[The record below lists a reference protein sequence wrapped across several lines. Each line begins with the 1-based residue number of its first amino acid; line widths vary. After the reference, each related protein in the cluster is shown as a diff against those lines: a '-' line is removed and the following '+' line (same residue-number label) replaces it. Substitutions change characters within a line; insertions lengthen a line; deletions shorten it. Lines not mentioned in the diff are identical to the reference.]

1 MAQTTEMSASQPPTW
16 RPPQHLVQLTD
27 THIVAND
34 RVHEAGVDDDHL
46 LDPNRRLA
54 LTIESIQAEPIEI
67 SAVIATGDLTNEGR
81 PEEYE
86 ALGERLAPLT
96 APVFAIPGNHDDRAS
111 VRALFPDLPWADTEH
126 ASWVVEHDG
135 ITIIGLD
142 STRPPDHGAAFDDDR
157 ATWLDSVLTDTDA
170 DTTGPVLLA
179 MHHPPFRTGIGWMD
193 RSGFTGLDRFAE
205 VIAAHQ
211 VDRILCGHMHRPMN
225 AVVGGTI
232 AQVGLS
238 TVQHVAL
245 NLDPSETSELWMIDG
260 PPGYLIHRH
269 HEGSWVTHTRYID
282 RQHEPFVPAWSRLD
296 TSTE

>member
-1 MAQTTEMSASQPPTW
+1 MTGKTDMAATDELSPW
-16 RPPQHLVQLTD
+16 RPPLHLVQLTD
-27 THIVAND
+27 THVVASD
-34 RVHEAGVDDDHL
+34 RVHEAGVDEKHL

-54 LTIESIQAEPIEI
+54 MTIESIGAEPIGI
-67 SAVIATGDLTNEGR
+67 SAVVATGDLTNDGR
-81 PEEYE
+81 PDEYE
-86 ALGERLAPLT
+86 ALGELLDPLDI
-96 APVFAIPGNHDDRAS
+96 PVYAVPGNHDDRAS
-111 VRALFPDLPWADTEH
+111 IRALFPHLPWADSEH
-126 ASWVVEHDG
+126 ASWVVEHQG
-135 ITIIGLD
+135 ITIVGLD

-157 ATWLDSVLTDTDA
+157 AAWLDSTLSNVRENSA
-170 DTTGPVLLA
+170 VLLA

-205 VIAAHQ
+205 VIAAHR

-225 AVVGGTI
+225 SIVGGTI

-282 RQHEPFVPAWSRLD
+282 RQHEPFVPAWSRPEG
-296 TSTE
+296 TVE